1 MSKVAQEPLV
11 SIITPSYNT
20 FQFIGE
26 TIESVLAQ
34 DYQAWEMIIVDD
46 NSTDKSNELIRGYV
60 KKDDRIKFIQNKE
73 NLGAAVSRNLGIEK
87 AAGRFIAFLDSD
99 DLWLPKKLTQ
109 QLDFM
114 LRHNY
119 SFTYTAYGKINE
131 AGKDIGHIDIPT
143 KSSYHSL
150 LKTCPI
156 GCLTAIYDTQ
166 VIGKV
171 YLPLIE
177 KRQDYGLWLRILKKI
192 DFAYGVETTLA
203 KYRVRSNS
211 ISSNKFLAAKYQWR
225 IYRDLEKLSLLDSIF
240 YMTTYTFNGVLKSY
254 FN

>member
-1 MSKVAQEPLV
+1 MSRAAQEPLV
-11 SIITPSYNT
+11 SVITPSYNT

-34 DYQAWEMIIVDD
+34 DYQAWEMIIIDD
-46 NSTDKSNELIRGYV
+46 NSSDKSNELIKSYV
-60 KKDDRIKFIQNKE
+60 KKDDRIRFIQNKE
-73 NLGAAVSRNLGIEK
+73 NLGAAVSRNLAIEK
-87 AAGRFIAFLDSD
+87 ASGRFIAFLDSD
-99 DLWLPKKLTQ
+99 DLWLPSKLTQ

-114 LRHNY
+114 MRHNY
-119 SFTYTAYGKINE
+119 SFTYTAYAKINE
-131 AGKDIGHIDIPT
+131 AGKDIGHIDIPS

-150 LKTCPI
+150 LRTCSI

-166 VIGKV
+166 VLGKV
-171 YLPLIE
+171 YMPLLE

-192 DFAYGVETTLA
+192 DFAYGFETTLA

-225 IYRDLEKLSLLDSIF
+225 IYRDLEELSLLASVW
-240 YMTTYTFNGVLKSY
+240 YMSTYTLNGVLKSY